1 MQGYLSEVYR
11 LVVRLVVCTLARTV
25 GVKVVD
31 SFDLFLNLKMFCD
44 LGRSLRD
51 SDIIIVYMYI
61 LCMEYV
67 YMPVGSFS

>member
-1 MQGYLSEVYR
+1 MYR

-31 SFDLFLNLKMFCD
+31 SFDLFLNLQMFCD